1 MSFDFLKF
9 DVFHSGPIVYLC
21 HHFLNELV
29 ARDSSLFSV
38 DFMSVF
44 LFSLT
49 PSRKDENDLL
59 SKHSDMKDG

>member
-29 ARDSSLFSV
+29 ARDSSSV

-44 LFSLT
+44 LFGLT

-59 SKHSDMKDG
+59 SERSDLKDG

>member
-1 MSFDFLKF
+1 MSWGEARE
-9 DVFHSGPIVYLC
+9 VSGSSVMKALGG
-21 HHFLNELV
+21 LV

-59 SKHSDMKDG
+59 SEHSDMKDG